1 MIKIALPNKGTLS
14 EDAVRLV
21 TEAGYKCRRNSS
33 ELVIQDLANEV
44 DFYFLRPRDIAIYI
58 GNGFLDLG
66 ITGRDLVLDSE
77 AKVIE
82 LLPLN
87 FGHSSFYYAVPK
99 GSTLSPNDFSG
110 KRIATSYPRLVEHDL
125 KERGIGAQIVKL
137 DGAVEISIRLGVAD
151 AIADVVQSGKTLE
164 EAGLMKID
172 KPLLKSEAILIAH
185 SEDTTSKKDVDL
197 FIQRLK
203 GIIVAREYVLAE
215 YDIPKEALA
224 AACKITPG
232 IESPTIS
239 PLSNDNWVAVKAMV
253 KKADMNTIIDQL
265 ASLGAKAIIITEI
278 RTCRI

>member
-1 MIKIALPNKGTLS
+1 MIKIALPNKGILS
-14 EDAVRLV
+14 EDAIRLV

-33 ELVIQDLANEV
+33 ELIIQDLANEV

-82 LLPLN
+82 LLSLN
-87 FGHSSFYYAVPK
+87 FGHSSFFFAVPK
-99 GSTLSPNDFSG
+99 GSNLTPGDFSG

-125 KERGIGAQIVKL
+125 KERGIQAQIVKL
-137 DGAVEISIRLGVAD
+137 DGAVEISIKLGVAD

-164 EAGLMKID
+164 EAGLMKIG

-185 SEDTTSKKDVDL
+185 SEDTTSNKDVEL
-197 FIQRLK
+197 FLQRLK

-215 YDIPKEALA
+215 YDIPKDALA

-239 PLSNDNWVAVKAMV
+239 PLSNDNWAAVKAMV

-265 ASLGAKAIIITEI
+265 AALGAKAIIVTEI

>member
-33 ELVIQDLANEV
+33 ELIIQDLANEV

-87 FGHSSFYYAVPK
+87 FGHSSFFYAVPK
-99 GSTLSPNDFSG
+99 GSNLTPGDFSG

-125 KERGIGAQIVKL
+125 KEREIQAQIVKL
-137 DGAVEISIRLGVAD
+137 DGAVEISIKLGVAD

-185 SEDTTSKKDVDL
+185 SEDTTSNKDVEL
-197 FIQRLK
+197 FLQRLK

-215 YDIPKEALA
+215 YDISKDALA

-265 ASLGAKAIIITEI
+265 AALGAKAIIITEI